1 LEGLRRPH
9 RHKIFV
15 NDLEPVALPARSE
28 IISLETAMNA
38 AVVHSFDAP
47 PRYTTFADPVAAEGE
62 KLVTVLAA
70 GLHPI
75 VKALAKGT
83 HYGSSGELPF
93 IPGIDG
99 VGKLEDGTRVFF
111 GIARSP
117 YGTFAERALAASWM
131 CLPLPEGI
139 DDVTAAGIA
148 NPAMSSWA
156 ALTARAKF
164 AAGES
169 VLILG
174 ATGVAGQL
182 AIQVAKRLGA
192 RRVVAAGRNPQA
204 LEKLKSLGADAVIPL
219 DQDPTA
225 LVSAFRAEL
234 AEAGVDI
241 VLDYVWGQPAERL
254 LEAISQKGLRKASS
268 RIRFIQIGE
277 SAGKTISL
285 PAATL
290 RSSGLELLGS
300 GFGSASLN
308 QILVALAEF
317 FETAAKQPFH
327 FQTKTAPLR
336 DVEGLWNTVEEAT
349 RLVFQP

>member
-1 LEGLRRPH
+1 MH
-9 RHKIFV
+9 
-15 NDLEPVALPARSE
+15 
-28 IISLETAMNA
+28 A
-38 AVVHSFDAP
+38 AVVHAFDAP
-47 PRYTTFADPVAAEGE
+47 PRYTTFADPIAAEGE
-62 KLVTVLAA
+62 KLVSVSAA

-93 IPGIDG
+93 VAGLDG

-117 YGTFAERALAASWM
+117 FGTFAERSLAASWM
-131 CLPLPEGI
+131 CLPLPDAI

-156 ALTARAKF
+156 ALTSRAKF
-164 AAGES
+164 VAGES

-182 AIQVAKRLGA
+182 AVQVAKRLGA
-192 RRVVAAGRNPQA
+192 RRVTAAGRNPQA
-204 LEKLKSLGADAVIPL
+204 LQKLKALGADSVISL
-219 DQDPTA
+219 DQDQAP
-225 LVSAFRAEL
+225 LVSALRTEI
-234 AEAGVDI
+234 AEAGVDV
-241 VLDYVWGQPAERL
+241 VLDYVWGQPAESVL
-254 LEAISQKGLRKASS
+254 QAIAQKGLRKPSS

-300 GFGSASLN
+300 GFGSASLD
-308 QILVALAEF
+308 QIRQSLTEF
-317 FETAAKQPFH
+317 FQVAAREPFQFH
-327 FQTKTAPLR
+327 TKAAPLR
-336 DVEGLWNTVEEAT
+336 EIETLWNHAEEGT

>member
-1 LEGLRRPH
+1 M
-9 RHKIFV
+9 K
-15 NDLEPVALPARSE
+15 
-28 IISLETAMNA
+28 A
-38 AVVHSFDAP
+38 AVVHAFDLP
-47 PRYTTFADPVAAEGE
+47 PRYTTFADPMAAEGE
-62 KLVTVLAA
+62 TLVNVSAA

-83 HYGSSGELPF
+83 HYGSAGILPF
-93 IPGIDG
+93 VAGIDG
-99 VGKLEDGTRVFF
+99 VGKLEDGTRVYF

-117 YGTFAERALAASWM
+117 FGTFAERSLAASWM
-131 CLPLPEGI
+131 CLPLPEAI

-148 NPAMSSWA
+148 NPAMSSWV

-164 AAGES
+164 VAGES

-192 RRVVAAGRNPQA
+192 RRIIAVGRNPQA
-204 LEKLKSLGADAVIPL
+204 LQKLSALGADAVISL
-219 DQDPTA
+219 EQDPA
-225 LVSAFRAEL
+225 LLVSAVRNEI

-241 VLDYVWGQPAERL
+241 VLDYLWGQPAEL
-254 LEAISQKGLRKASS
+254 MFQAISQKGLQKSTA

-300 GFGSASLN
+300 GFGSASLD
-308 QILVALAEF
+308 QIRQALGEF
-317 FETAAKQPFH
+317 FQIAAKEPFQ
-327 FQTKTAPLR
+327 FRTKAAPLR
-336 DVEGLWNTVEEAT
+336 DVESLWNTAEEGT

>member
-1 LEGLRRPH
+1 
-9 RHKIFV
+9 
-15 NDLEPVALPARSE
+15 
-28 IISLETAMNA
+28 MNA
-38 AVVHSFDAP
+38 AVVHAFDLP
-47 PRYTTFADPVAAEGE
+47 PRYTTFADPMAAEGE
-62 KLVTVLAA
+62 TLVNVSAA

-83 HYGSSGELPF
+83 HYGSAGILPF
-93 IPGIDG
+93 VAGIDG
-99 VGKLEDGTRVFF
+99 VGKLEDGTRVYF

-117 YGTFAERALAASWM
+117 FGTFAERSLAASWM
-131 CLPLPEGI
+131 CLPLPEAI

-148 NPAMSSWA
+148 NPAMSSWV

-164 AAGES
+164 VAGES

-182 AIQVAKRLGA
+182 AIQVAKRFGA
-192 RRVVAAGRNPQA
+192 RRIIAVGRNPQA
-204 LEKLKSLGADAVIPL
+204 LQKLSALGADAVISL
-219 DQDPTA
+219 EQDPA
-225 LVSAFRAEL
+225 LLVSAVRNEI

-241 VLDYVWGQPAERL
+241 VLDYLWGQPAEL
-254 LEAISQKGLRKASS
+254 MFQAISQKGLQKSTA

-300 GFGSASLN
+300 GFGSASLD
-308 QILVALAEF
+308 QIRQALGEF
-317 FETAAKQPFH
+317 FQIAAKEPFQ
-327 FQTKTAPLR
+327 FRTKAAPLR
-336 DVEGLWNTVEEAT
+336 DVESLWNTAEEGT

>member
-1 LEGLRRPH
+1 
-9 RHKIFV
+9 
-15 NDLEPVALPARSE
+15 
-28 IISLETAMNA
+28 MNA

-47 PRYTTFADPVAAEGE
+47 PRYTTFADPVAADGE
-62 KLVTVLAA
+62 KLVTVIAA

-75 VKALAKGT
+75 VQSLAKGT

-99 VGKLEDGTRVFF
+99 VGRLEDGTRVFF
-111 GIARSP
+111 GSARSP

-131 CLPLPEGI
+131 CFPLPEGI
-139 DDVTAAGIA
+139 DDLTAAGIA

-164 AAGES
+164 TAGES

-204 LEKLKSLGADAVIPL
+204 LEKLKSLGADAVIAL

-225 LVSAFRAEL
+225 LVAAFRTEL
-234 AEAGVDI
+234 AEAGVDV

-254 LEAISQKGLRKASS
+254 LEAISQKGLRKAGS

-277 SAGKTISL
+277 SAGRSISL

-300 GFGSASLN
+300 GFGSASLD
-308 QILVALAEF
+308 QLRIALAEF
-317 FETAAKQPFH
+317 FVVAAKQPFH
-327 FQTKTAPLR
+327 FQTKAAPLR
-336 DVEGLWNTVEEAT
+336 DVETLWNTAEEAT